1 MPKKMPKKEGSSSEL
16 AVIVYDLYYSKAQV
30 MLGR

>member
-16 AVIVYDLYYSKAQV
+16 AVIVYDLYWS
-30 MLGR
+30 M

>member
-1 MPKKMPKKEGSSSEL
+1 MPKKEGSSNEL
-16 AVIVYDLYYSKAQV
+16 AVIVYDLYWSKAQA